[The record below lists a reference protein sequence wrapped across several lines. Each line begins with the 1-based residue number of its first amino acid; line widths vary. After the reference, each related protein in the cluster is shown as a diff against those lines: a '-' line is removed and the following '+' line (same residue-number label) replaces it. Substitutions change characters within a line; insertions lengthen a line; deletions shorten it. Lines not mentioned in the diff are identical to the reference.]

1 MRKVVLVVLIIISV
15 LFLLI
20 NRNSTDTTPVKEN
33 NVGNLSNK
41 EVIDEVEEILLPGFD
56 VLDVSNPGK
65 LLCNMNENFYLQF
78 RIILTDTE
86 EVIYSSG
93 LVGYDSYINSIELSR
108 DLEKGMYEA
117 MVFIQPYDM
126 AMNKTNSA
134 LIRIKLKI

>member
-1 MRKVVLVVLIIISV
+1 MRKVVLIVLIILSV
-15 LFLLI
+15 LFLY
-20 NRNSTDTTPVKEN
+20 RNSTDTTPDKEN
-33 NVGNLSNK
+33 NVDSLSNK
-41 EVIDEVEEILLPGFD
+41 EVIEEVEEILLPGFD
-56 VLDVSNPGK
+56 VLDISNPGR
-65 LLCNMNENFYLQF
+65 LLCNMNEKFYLQF
-78 RIILTDTE
+78 SIILTDTD

-93 LVGYDSYINSIELSR
+93 LVEYDSYINSIELSR

>member
-41 EVIDEVEEILLPGFD
+41 EVIEEVKEILLPGFD

>member
-1 MRKVVLVVLIIISV
+1 MRKVVLIVLIILSV
-15 LFLLI
+15 LFLY
-20 NRNSTDTTPVKEN
+20 RNSTDTTPDKEN
-33 NVGNLSNK
+33 NVDGLSNK
-41 EVIDEVEEILLPGFD
+41 EVIEEVEEILLPGFD
-56 VLDVSNPGK
+56 VLDISNPGR
-65 LLCNMNENFYLQF
+65 LLCNMNEKFYLQF
-78 RIILTDTE
+78 SIILTDTD

-93 LVGYDSYINSIELSR
+93 LVEYDSYINSIELSR